1 MIVEF
6 DEFPPQVLHEDSLK
20 FDAVEWKKPRE
31 YVEQIRPYMLSD
43 LMSNVLKTGM
53 DTLEIR
59 DLLGEPYTSD
69 RLAEPGDSDVL
80 FFIYKLGV
88 YREMESSYM
97 DIKFE
102 GNKLKEFH
110 IADR

>member
-1 MIVEF
+1 
-6 DEFPPQVLHEDSLK
+6 
-20 FDAVEWKKPRE
+20 
-31 YVEQIRPYMLSD
+31 
-43 LMSNVLKTGM
+43 MSNVLKTGM

-59 DLLGEPYTSD
+59 DLLGEPYTRD

-110 IADR
+110 IADRQAQQVIQAETRNNGFKISAP